1 MRTFLKPPDVTMATN
16 TISVQPDPMPEVQS
30 TPQRGRSQP
39 PGVVRQIVEALASLK
54 LTVTLFAMAIVIVFA
69 GTLAQ
74 VDQDIWQVIDNYF
87 RVPFAWIDFQ
97 VFFPPSFFPSQPQIP
112 GGIYFPGG
120 WLIGAA
126 MAVNLLAAHGIRF
139 KVQAKGARLRWGV
152 ATIAVGCVLTWL
164 VVVSGSNTE
173 GIYEA
178 AGAGW
183 DTVWD
188 WLKLGLVG
196 VWIALAY
203 VLWGTSREKA
213 LERWS
218 IIGGLLAVAAVLAY
232 LIIGGDAARI
242 SDSSMRIL
250 WQLIKGTAAGVVLLA
265 GCVMVF
271 KKRAGIV
278 LLHGGIGL
286 MMFSEFLVGI
296 QAVEGQMVIA
306 EGETVNFVQDIREV
320 ELAVIDRSNPE
331 HDDVVVVSERVL
343 KGKEPIKSP
352 LLPFTIDVQQFM
364 DNSVGHRLK
373 DGESNSATAGF
384 GLNWVVE
391 EVRPGA
397 GTDSGGQVDVAS
409 AYIKLA
415 PTDGSPALGTF
426 LASQELKPQPV
437 TVGNKTYDIALR
449 FKRTYKPYS
458 LELIDVRK
466 DDYIGTSTPSNYSSD
481 VQLVDGSR
489 NVDRKVKIW
498 MNNPLRFAGETFYQ
512 SGYRSAAD
520 SPDGIEVTTLT
531 VVTNLGWMIPYV
543 GCMIV
548 ATGMLAQ
555 FLQTLLRFLQRWRT
569 EKTSTTEVAE
579 TKEVG
584 SFSWTIVIV
593 PAVVFGLA
601 AMLLG
606 RAAMVPSP
614 AENEPNLYE
623 FGKVPVVYKGR
634 TKPIDTLARN
644 SLRILSHRETFKD
657 ADGKT
662 QPAIRWMAD
671 LLAKPETALDY
682 NVIRIDNLELL
693 ETLGLT
699 RRETHRYALSEFF
712 DHMDELSKQAALARK
727 TDPNQLT
734 TYQKSVVALEEKI
747 GLVDLLLQS
756 FSLPQI
762 RSENVKEDLLTTVQR
777 QEMLSG
783 REPPLLIPP
792 MDEKDTWNTYASGW
806 TKDFIR
812 LNLIQDDNIN
822 PATNAVTE
830 MLASYA
836 DGNAKEFN
844 EHVSDYRAMVA
855 GNDFATV
862 NPRKVNFEA
871 YFNHAAP
878 FFYASWLYLLAFVLI
893 ACSWLGWS
901 QTLGRAAF
909 WLIVFTFFVHT
920 AALLARIYISG
931 RPPVTNLYSS
941 AVFIGWGCVIFGL
954 VFERVYRLGVGN
966 VIAAVA
972 GFATLLIAHFLA
984 GDGDT
989 FVVLQ
994 AVLDTQFWLAT
1005 HVVCITL
1012 GYSTTFVAGLLG
1024 LLYVLRGVFTSTL
1037 TADVGRNLI
1046 RMIYGTL
1053 CFGLFF
1059 SFVGTVLGGLW
1070 ADDSWGRFWGW
1081 DPKENGA
1088 LIIVLWNALVLH
1100 ARWGGMVRSRGLAVL
1115 AIAGNIATAW
1125 SWFGVNELGVGLH
1138 SYGFHDGMRTALAIF
1153 VGSQLAI
1160 IALGSLPL
1168 TWWMSY
1174 RNGGPDNTPTV
1185 APTG

>member
-1 MRTFLKPPDVTMATN
+1 MASN
-16 TISVQPDPMPEVQS
+16 TLTAQPDQTPEAKGPTRSRS
-30 TPQRGRSQP
+30 TTP
-39 PGVVRQIVEALASLK
+39 PSTLRRIVEALASLK
-54 LTVTLFAMAIVIVFA
+54 LTVALFAMAIVIVFA
-69 GTLAQ
+69 GTLGQ
-74 VDQDIWQVIDNYF
+74 VDQDIWQVIDQYF
-87 RVPFAWIDFQ
+87 RTAIAWIPFQ
-97 VFFPPSFFPSQPQIP
+97 VFFPPSFFPSMPQIP
-112 GGIYFPGG
+112 GGFYFPGG
-120 WLIGAA
+120 WLIGLA
-126 MAVNLLAAHGIRF
+126 MAINLVAAHGIRF
-139 KVQAKGARLRWGV
+139 KTQATGSRLRWGL
-152 ATIAVGCVLTWL
+152 AVIFAGCVLTWL

-173 GIYEA
+173 GVYEA
-178 AGAGW
+178 TGAGW

-188 WLKLGLVG
+188 WLKLGLAA
-196 VWIALAY
+196 VWLALAY
-203 VLWGTSREKA
+203 VLWGTPSDKKF
-213 LERWS
+213 ERWS
-218 IIGGLLAVAAVLAY
+218 IIGGLFTVAAVLAY
-232 LIIGGDAARI
+232 LIIGGEEARI

-296 QAVEGQMVIA
+296 QAVEGQMVID
-306 EGETVNFVQDIREV
+306 EGDTVNFVQDIREV

-331 HDDVVVVSERVL
+331 HDEVVVISERAL
-343 KGKEPIKSP
+343 KSGEPIESP
-352 LLPFTIDVQQFM
+352 LLPFTIDVQEFM
-364 DNSVGHRLK
+364 DNSNIRRVTE
-373 DGESNSATAGF
+373 DDANAATEGQ
-384 GLNWVVE
+384 GLEVIAE
-391 EVRPGA
+391 AVRPGA
-397 GTDSGGQVDVAS
+397 GTDSSSEVDVAS
-409 AYIKLA
+409 AYIKLT
-415 PTDGSPALGTF
+415 PNDDSKALGTF
-426 LASQELKPQPV
+426 LATQFLGEQPV
-437 TVGNKTYDIALR
+437 AVGDQTYDVALR

-458 LELIDVRK
+458 LELLDVRK
-466 DDYIGTSTPSNYSSD
+466 DDYIGTSTPRNYSSD
-481 VQLVDGSR
+481 VQLVDPTR

-512 SGYRSAAD
+512 SGYRAD
-520 SPDGIEVTTLT
+520 PRSGAETTTLS
-531 VVTNLGWMIPYV
+531 VVTNTGWMIPYV
-543 GCMIV
+543 ACMIV

-555 FLQTLLRFLQRWRT
+555 FSQTLLRFLRRWRT
-569 EKTSTTEVAE
+569 ERMPVVQSSTGQVPAV
-579 TKEVG
+579 KSG
-584 SFSWTIVIV
+584 SSIWTWLIV
-593 PAVVFGLA
+593 PAVVVGLA
-601 AMLLG
+601 AMLIG
-606 RAAMVPSP
+606 RAAYVATPEP
-614 AENEPNLYE
+614 DEPNLYE

-657 ADGKT
+657 ADEKT
-662 QPAIRWMAD
+662 QPAIRWMVD
-671 LLAKPETALDY
+671 LMAKPEEALDY
-682 NVIRIDNLELL
+682 HVIRIDNLELL

-699 RRETHRYALSEFF
+699 RRESSRYALSEFF
-712 DHMDELSKQAALARK
+712 DHMPELSKQARLARDM
-727 TDPNQLT
+727 DPHQLT
-734 TYQKSVVALEEKI
+734 TYQKSVLGLEEKI

-756 FSLPQI
+756 FSLPRI
-762 RSENVKEDLLTTVQR
+762 RPENVKDDLLATVQQ
-777 QEMLSG
+777 QEVLNQ

-792 MDEKDTWNTYASGW
+792 MDTNGTWNTYASGW

-812 LNLIQDDNIN
+812 VNLTDDKKIN
-822 PATNAVTE
+822 PATDAVTG
-830 MLASYA
+830 MLAAYA
-836 DGNAKEFN
+836 QDDAKSFN
-844 EHVSDYRAMVA
+844 EQVTEYKAMVA
-855 GNDFATV
+855 GNPAATV
-862 NPRKVNFEA
+862 NPEKIGFEA

-878 FFYASWLYLLAFVLI
+878 FFYAAWLYLLAFVLI

-901 QTLGRAAF
+901 RTLGRAAF
-909 WLIVFTFFVHT
+909 WLIVFTFVIHT
-920 AALLARIYISG
+920 LALVSRIYISG

-954 VFERVYRLGVGN
+954 VFERVYRLGIGN
-966 VIAAVA
+966 IIAAVA

-1024 LLYVLRGVFTSTL
+1024 LLYVLRGVL
-1037 TADVGRNLI
+1037 TPSLSEDVGRNLT

-1138 SYGFHDGMRTALAIF
+1138 SYGFHDGMRTALGLF
-1153 VGSQLAI
+1153 VVSQLTI

-1168 TWWMSY
+1168 TWWWSY
-1174 RNGGPDNTPTV
+1174 RDRPTETTPPV
-1185 APTG
+1185 APVG